1 MFHKKHFFIF
11 EDCMTVIQTVG
22 FSAVELK
29 NCKIKA

>member
-1 MFHKKHFFIF
+1 
-11 EDCMTVIQTVG
+11 MTVIQTVG